1 MKGKR
6 SAAGPPQ
13 YTAPPGGGERS
24 SLRGDHASVEHLSLP
39 QAARLAI
46 REKRHTGM
54 TRGLAMGYVQCNLV
68 IVPRSL
74 SYDLLLY
81 CQRNQK
87 ACPVLEVTD
96 PGDPEPKRT
105 APGADLRTDLPR
117 YAVYVR
123 GQRQAD
129 VTDLNA
135 IWRDDLVAF
144 LIGSGITFDAA
155 LERAGVPTSQHRW
168 VVRSKLPTV
177 PAGCLHGNMV
187 VTMRWLTPQ
196 QAIIAT
202 QVSARFPFNH
212 GAPIHIGDPAA
223 IGADLA
229 QPLVGPP
236 VERVPEGLVAVFWAC
251 GVTPQEAAV
260 AAKVELM
267 IAQAPAHGFVTDLE
281 ADQLC
286 IP

>member
-1 MKGKR
+1 VN
-6 SAAGPPQ
+6 
-13 YTAPPGGGERS
+13 TAN
-24 SLRGDHASVEHLSLP
+24 VLSES

-46 REKRHTGM
+46 REKRHTGT

-68 IVPRSL
+68 VVPQPL
-74 SYDLLLY
+74 AYDLLLY
-81 CQRNQK
+81 CQRNPK

-96 PGDPEPKRT
+96 PGDPEPKRL
-105 APGADLRTDLPR
+105 APGADLRSDLPR
-117 YAVYVR
+117 YAIYRR
-123 GQRQAD
+123 GARQPD

-135 IWRDDLVAF
+135 LWQDDFVAF

-155 LERAGVPTSQHRW
+155 LERAGVPTDKHRW

-177 PAGCLHGNMV
+177 PAGPFRGDMV

-212 GAPIHIGDPAA
+212 GAPIHIGDPNT

-229 QPLVGPP
+229 QPLFGPP
-236 VERVPEGLVAVFWAC
+236 VERVKDGLVAVFWAC
-251 GVTPQEAAV
+251 GVTPQEAAL
-260 AAKVELM
+260 AARAEIV
-267 IAQAPAHGFVTDLE
+267 IAHAPAHGFVTDLR
-281 ADQLC
+281 ADEFC
-286 IP
+286 VP